1 MQQPPPPAPGIPTLY
16 HFLVNRSFIDIAP
29 LPGVKR
35 HANTRND
42 QYYQYVHLDPTQVG
56 PWAGFDF
63 PNIIAQFGHLLHQ
76 SHMKR
81 AYEPS
86 SPSTQYVSCE
96 PEIRGKLDAYLWRL
110 INNSLDVLFVDT
122 QHALTQ
128 TLQAIRN
135 DLTPL
140 RPIQVV
146 DGPMFARWVTPLLPG
161 RTAVRYNP
169 ADRINTAF
177 QSLRIVGDVKC
188 SWSWDTDWRHSANRG
203 QRREYYQVIS
213 QVYTYAQ
220 QCHAR
225 YFYVVTDKFLVCYRR
240 RVDQNGIA
248 ILGGVEESPKIR
260 WDTVG
265 VPGQPGVL
273 TAALALWYLHILAS
287 TDNPSNHPQPGGR
300 LPSPVWSITGDRI
313 GAHPTFLH

>member
-1 MQQPPPPAPGIPTLY
+1 
-16 HFLVNRSFIDIAP
+16 
-29 LPGVKR
+29 
-35 HANTRND
+35 
-42 QYYQYVHLDPTQVG
+42 
-56 PWAGFDF
+56 
-63 PNIIAQFGHLLHQ
+63 
-76 SHMKR
+76 
-81 AYEPS
+81 
-86 SPSTQYVSCE
+86 
-96 PEIRGKLDAYLWRL
+96 LWRL
-110 INNSLDVLFVDT
+110 INNSLDVVFFDM

-128 TLQAIRN
+128 TLQNIRN
-135 DLTPL
+135 GLTPY

-146 DGPMFARWVTPLLPG
+146 DGPMFAQWVKPLLPD

-169 ADRINTAF
+169 ADRTNTGF
-177 QSLRIVGDVKC
+177 QSLRIVGDAKC
-188 SWSWDTDWRHSANRG
+188 SWNWDPDWRNAANRG

-225 YFYVVTDKFLVCYRR
+225 YFYVVTDQFLVCYRR

-273 TAALALWYLHILAS
+273 TAALALWYLHMLAS
-287 TDNPSNHPQPGGR
+287 TDNPFNHAQPGGI
-300 LPSPVWSITGDRI
+300 LSSPVWSITGNRL
-313 GAHPTFLH
+313 GEHPTFVH